1 MRDAP
6 STLAEAAVW
15 YCEHGFGII
24 PIAPRGK
31 KPISEHGLNDW
42 FDNPDDARKLWAAH
56 PDLNI
61 GIVCG
66 VPSHGLVVLDVDED
80 DDHGKHGLDA
90 LNDWED
96 VRGELPST
104 AVAITGR
111 GGLHYLYRTDRTN
124 IRPSTNAELAVD
136 VRADGGYIVAPPSI
150 HPNGVPYRW
159 QDGCAPWE
167 RPIATA
173 NGNVYDFLD
182 HVQRNGGAEDGAR
195 PTATFDLP
203 ATIKQGERDDTLYRY
218 ACSLRHR
225 GERDDVIQAMVE
237 KANRDNCEKSLP
249 QSDID
254 RIVRQACKHG
264 AGHDGMGT
272 MKGEPAGV
280 GAFGASASPA
290 DVPPFRTDRGKIQP
304 NKLARIIIDRNMARS
319 IDGAPACWTG
329 RRWEFGKAAFERLS
343 IDYADDITRD
353 QRNEVFAYIQSKEPS
368 VSSDNGFDGRYYIQF
383 ANCTWDVMAEE
394 TVEPTPSMFIIGT
407 LPIDLDL
414 DAPYGDADRFI
425 DNLAG
430 GDEVT
435 AKAMREAVGVCMCS
449 RRAVQQS
456 LFLIGKAGG
465 GAHGSASNGK
475 STFINVMRSLLGVE
489 NVSSLDIATLGQ
501 RFQAAAIVGKIANLG
516 DDIPDGFLKNDE
528 LSVFKKLVTGETIYT
543 DVKNGTGFDFRP
555 SATLV
560 FSMNAM
566 PRLADTTDG
575 IFRRLA
581 FIPFRRRFSPGTEGY
596 DPHMAERMSQ
606 PENLRRLALLGL
618 MELPQ
623 LIQRGAFTIIPDM
636 AEEVEAIRMENDVVR
651 RWLYEEMVE
660 DTDLDDRWTDDVYRE
675 FAHWCDDAGEKY
687 GASQAAFVKKV
698 LATLATL
705 EVVVT
710 RVRAIG
716 KQGRKFKLK
725 SRVNVSE

>member
-1 MRDAP
+1 MANDAP
-6 STLAEAAVW
+6 STLGEAAVW

-24 PIAPRGK
+24 PIAARGK

-42 FDNPDDARKLWAAH
+42 FDDPDDARRLWAAH

-66 VPSHGLVVLDVDED
+66 VPSHGLVVLDIDED
-80 DDHGKHGLDA
+80 DEAGKHGLDA

-96 VRGELPST
+96 VRGELPAT

-111 GGLHYLYRTDRTN
+111 GGMHYLYRTDRTN

-150 HPNGVPYRW
+150 HPNGTAYRW
-159 QDGCAPWE
+159 ADGSAPWE
-167 RPIATA
+167 RGIATA
-173 NGNVYDFLD
+173 DGNVYDFLD
-182 HVQRNGGAEDGAR
+182 HVQRNGGMEDGSKPA
-195 PTATFDLP
+195 ASFELP
-203 ATIKQGERDDTLYRY
+203 AVIRHGERDDTLYRY

-237 KANRDNCEKSLP
+237 KANRDRCEKPLA
-249 QSDID
+249 QRDVD

-272 MKGEPAGV
+272 MKGDAQGVSKFGGGAGEQLP
-280 GAFGASASPA
+280 S
-290 DVPPFRTDRGKIQP
+290 FRTERGKIMP
-304 NKLARIIIDRNMARS
+304 NMLARIILDRNMARS

-329 RRWEFGKAAFERLS
+329 RRWEFGKAAFDRIS
-343 IDYADDITRD
+343 IGYADDITRD
-353 QRNEVFAYIQSKEPS
+353 QRNEVFSYIQAREPS
-368 VSSDNGFDGRYYIQF
+368 VSSDNGFDGRYYVQF
-383 ANCTWDVMAEE
+383 ADCTWDVMAEE
-394 TVEPTPSMFIIGT
+394 VVEPQPSMFIIGT
-407 LPIDLDL
+407 LPIPLDL
-414 DAPYGDADRFI
+414 AAPYGDADRFI
-425 DNLAG
+425 DALAG
-430 GDEVT
+430 GDAPT
-435 AKAMREAVGVCMCS
+435 ARAMREAVGMCMCS

-475 STFINVMRSLLGVE
+475 STFLNVLRSLIGVE
-489 NVSSLDIATLGQ
+489 NVSSMDIATLGQ
-501 RFQAAAIVGKIANLG
+501 RFQAAAIVGKMANLG
-516 DDIPDGFLKNDE
+516 DDIPDGFLRNDE
-528 LSVFKKLVTGETIYT
+528 LSVFKKLVSGETIYT
-543 DVKNGTGFDFRP
+543 DVKNGAGFDFRP
-555 SATLV
+555 SATLM
-560 FSMNAM
+560 FSMNTM

-581 FIPFRRRFSPGTEGY
+581 FIPFRRRFSPGTDGY
-596 DPHMAERMSQ
+596 DPHMAEKMSQ
-606 PENLRRLALLGL
+606 EPNLQRLALLGL

-623 LIQRGAFTIIPDM
+623 LIQRGAFTEIPDM
-636 AEEVEAIRMENDVVR
+636 AAEVESIRIENDVVR

-660 DTDLDDRWTDDVYRE
+660 DVDLDGRWTDDVYRD

-687 GASQAAFVKKV
+687 GASQAAFVKKI

-705 EVVVT
+705 EVAVT
-710 RVRAIG
+710 RDRAIG
-716 KQGRKFKLK
+716 KQGRKFKLR
-725 SRVNVSE
+725 SRVEESS

>member
-1 MRDAP
+1 MSDAP
-6 STLAEAAVW
+6 STLAEAALW

-24 PIAPRGK
+24 PIAARGK
-31 KPISEHGLNDW
+31 RPITEHGLNDW
-42 FDNPDDARKLWAAH
+42 TDDPDDVRELWRRH
-56 PDLNI
+56 PDWNI

-66 VPSHGLVVLDVDED
+66 SPSHGLVVLDVDED
-80 DDHGKHGLDA
+80 DEHGKHGLDT

-96 VRGELPST
+96 VRGDLPPT
-104 AVAITGR
+104 AVAVTGR

-150 HPNGVPYRW
+150 HPNGQPYRW

-167 RPIATA
+167 KQIATA

-195 PTATFDLP
+195 PAATFDLP
-203 ATIKQGERDDTLYRY
+203 ATIRQGERDDTLYRY

-249 QSDID
+249 QAEID

-272 MKGEPAGV
+272 MKGEAAGV
-280 GAFGASASPA
+280 GAFGSSARG
-290 DVPPFRTDRGKIQP
+290 VPPFRTDRGKIMP

-353 QRNEVFAYIQSKEPS
+353 QRNEVFAYVQSKAPS

-394 TVEPTPSMFIIGT
+394 AVEPQPSMFIIGT
-407 LPIDLDL
+407 LPVDLDL

-425 DNLAG
+425 DQLAG
-430 GDEVT
+430 NDEVT
-435 AKAMREAVGVCMCS
+435 AKAMREAVGACMCS

-516 DDIPDGFLKNDE
+516 DDIPDGFLQNSE
-528 LSVFKKLVTGETIYT
+528 LAIFKKLVTGETIYT

-575 IFRRLA
+575 VFRRLA
-581 FIPFRRRFSPGTEGY
+581 FIPFRRRFAPGMDGY
-596 DPHMAERMSQ
+596 DPHMAEKMSQ
-606 PENLRRLALLGL
+606 SENLQRLALLGL

-623 LIQRGAFTIIPDM
+623 LVNRGAFTIIPDM
-636 AEEVEAIRMENDVVR
+636 AEEVETIRMENDVVR

-660 DTDLDDRWTDDVYRE
+660 DTDLDGRWTDDVYRD
-675 FAHWCDDAGEKY
+675 FARWCDNAGEKF
-687 GASQAAFVKKV
+687 GASQAGFVKKI

-705 EVVVT
+705 EVAVT
-710 RVRAIG
+710 RDRAIG
-716 KQGRKFKLK
+716 KQGRRFKLRSK
-725 SRVNVSE
+725 VSVLE

>member
-1 MRDAP
+1 
-6 STLAEAAVW
+6 
-15 YCEHGFGII
+15 
-24 PIAPRGK
+24 
-31 KPISEHGLNDW
+31 
-42 FDNPDDARKLWAAH
+42 
-56 PDLNI
+56 
-61 GIVCG
+61 
-66 VPSHGLVVLDVDED
+66 
-80 DDHGKHGLDA
+80 
-90 LNDWED
+90 
-96 VRGELPST
+96 
-104 AVAITGR
+104 
-111 GGLHYLYRTDRTN
+111 
-124 IRPSTNAELAVD
+124 
-136 VRADGGYIVAPPSI
+136 
-150 HPNGVPYRW
+150 
-159 QDGCAPWE
+159 
-167 RPIATA
+167 
-173 NGNVYDFLD
+173 
-182 HVQRNGGAEDGAR
+182 
-195 PTATFDLP
+195 
-203 ATIKQGERDDTLYRY
+203 
-218 ACSLRHR
+218 
-225 GERDDVIQAMVE
+225 
-237 KANRDNCEKSLP
+237 
-249 QSDID
+249 
-254 RIVRQACKHG
+254 
-264 AGHDGMGT
+264 
-272 MKGEPAGV
+272 
-280 GAFGASASPA
+280 
-290 DVPPFRTDRGKIQP
+290 
-304 NKLARIIIDRNMARS
+304 MARS

-394 TVEPTPSMFIIGT
+394 VVEPQPSMFIIGT

-581 FIPFRRRFSPGTEGY
+581 FIPFRRRFSPGTDGY
-596 DPHMAERMSQ
+596 DPHMAEKMSQ

-623 LIQRGAFTIIPDM
+623 LVQRGAFTIIPDM

-651 RWLYEEMVE
+651 RWLYEEMMS
-660 DTDLDDRWTDDVYRE
+660 DTDLDGRWTDDVYRE
-675 FAHWCDDAGEKY
+675 FARWCDDAGEKY
-687 GASQAAFVKKV
+687 GASQAAFTKKLLV
-698 LATLATL
+698 TLVTL
-705 EVVVT
+705 EVVSAQDRT
-710 RVRAIG
+710 IG
-716 KQGRKFKLK
+716 KRGRKFKL
-725 SRVNVSE
+725 R

>member
-1 MRDAP
+1 MSDAP
-6 STLAEAAVW
+6 STLAEAAAW

-31 KPISEHGLNDW
+31 KPITEHGLNDW
-42 FDNPDDARKLWAAH
+42 FDDPASARELWSAH
-56 PDLNI
+56 PELNI

-66 VPSHGLVVLDVDED
+66 TPSHGLVVLDIDED
-80 DDHGKHGLDA
+80 DDRGKHGLDA
-90 LNDWED
+90 LNGWED

-111 GGLHYLYRTDRTN
+111 GGFHYLYRTDRTN

-150 HPNGVPYRW
+150 HPNGIPYRW
-159 QDGCAPWE
+159 MDGCAPWE
-167 RPIATA
+167 RDIAPA

-182 HVQRNGGAEDGAR
+182 HVQRNGGTEDGAKAAAR
-195 PTATFDLP
+195 FELP
-203 ATIKQGERDDTLYRY
+203 EHIKQGERNDVLFRFG
-218 ACSLRHR
+218 CSLRHR
-225 GERDDVIQAMVE
+225 GKSDEDIMNALKV
-237 KANRDNCEKSLP
+237 ANIENCTTPLTAGELK
-249 QSDID
+249 QIH
-254 RIVRQACKHG
+254 RQVCRYG
-264 AGHDGMGT
+264 AGHDGQGT
-272 MKGEPAGV
+272 MEGEATAVSKFGGASGEPLP
-280 GAFGASASPA
+280 S
-290 DVPPFRTDRGKIQP
+290 FRTDRGKIKP
-304 NKLARIIIDRNMARS
+304 NLLARIILDRNIARS
-319 IDGAPACWTG
+319 IDGAPAVWTG

-343 IDYADDITRD
+343 IEYADDITRD

-394 TVEPTPSMFIIGT
+394 VVEPQPSMFIIGT

-596 DPHMAERMSQ
+596 DPHMAEKMSQ

-623 LIQRGAFTIIPDM
+623 LVQRGAFTIIPDM

-687 GASQAAFVKKV
+687 GASQAAFTKKLLV
-698 LATLATL
+698 TLVTL
-705 EVVVT
+705 EVVSAQNRT
-710 RVRAIG
+710 IG
-716 KQGRKFKLK
+716 KRGRKFKL
-725 SRVNVSE
+725 R